1 MTYAIYLAAYLAV
14 GLVLFYILFLS
25 YVFVMGVKRV
35 RDRGTLT
42 KFSYTLSLPILA
54 IGILIDVLVNQ
65 LYMSFICLD
74 FTHIGTVTSRM
85 KQYKYDDSAT
95 DWQKAVSAWIESHID
110 DFDDTPGGHI

>member
-1 MTYAIYLAAYLAV
+1 
-14 GLVLFYILFLS
+14 
-25 YVFVMGVKRV
+25 
-35 RDRGTLT
+35 
-42 KFSYTLSLPILA
+42 
-54 IGILIDVLVNQ
+54 
-65 LYMSFICLD
+65 MSFICLD